1 MESRFQLRF
10 WRVLLWGTIT
20 FPLFSAS
27 FWFLWDAYLTHLIH
41 KAPVASTPPSPVPIY
56 IVAAVLTSLF
66 TVLSI
71 FALWK
76 FRARREATPLH
87 QFLGQKGNAELC
99 VHLLLLVL
107 LLTVSSSVW
116 QSVPWTTCRCCLF
129 TTDSVCSRTDLS
141 LPSPG
146 FYSNTSASDGI
157 RTGVY
162 KIENKGVSQLGL
174 NKFSLENVQ
183 FVRTRYGWPFRTIT
197 IDAAPDKFEWH
208 AASEIWLFP
217 NLGILF
223 LGWLSLQSVGGIGRW
238 LLRRITSTV

>member
-20 FPLFSAS
+20 FLLFSAS
-27 FWFLWDAYLTHLIH
+27 FWVLWDAYLSRLMH
-41 KAPVASTPPSPVPIY
+41 KSPAASAPPNPVPLY
-56 IVAAVLTSLF
+56 IVSAVLSLLF
-66 TVLSI
+66 TLLSI

-76 FRARREATPLH
+76 FRARREAQPVPH
-87 QFLGQKGNAELC
+87 HFLSHKGNAELC

-146 FYSNTSASDGI
+146 FYRNTSSDGI

-162 KIENKGVSQLGL
+162 KIENKGVSQLGHD
-174 NKFSLENVQ
+174 KYSLETVH

-197 IDAAPDKFEWH
+197 IDAAPDKLEWH

-223 LGWLSLQSVGGIGRW
+223 LGWVSLQSVGGVSRW
-238 LLRRITSTV
+238 LLRRITSTI